1 MHLPSLGHSCCSR
14 RSGYMLAAIWAARE
28 SGPLPVVEAPPPTDG
43 VPSTNEDA
51 AVLHG
56 RSVAA
61 LAGEEAS
68 AVRGEV
74 SGRRQRPAE
83 KM

>member
-1 MHLPSLGHSCCSR
+1 
-14 RSGYMLAAIWAARE
+14 MLAAIWAARE

-68 AVRGEV
+68 AVRGGGVGTGAASCRENV
-74 SGRRQRPAE
+74 T
-83 KM
+83 